1 MRYEFI
7 VRDCLRSDGRAELP
21 EFSST
26 PSPTG
31 GTSLCAPTL
40 DQSNLLSLVAR
51 LEYLGL
57 AVIEM
62 RHLPD

>member
-1 MRYEFI
+1 MRYAFI
-7 VRDCLRSDGRAELP
+7 VRDRVPADVRAELP

-26 PSPTG
+26 PCPTG
-31 GTSLCAPTL
+31 GTALCARPR
-40 DQSNLLSLVAR
+40 DQSDLLSLVAR
-51 LEYLGL
+51 LEHLGL

>member
-7 VRDCLRSDGRAELP
+7 VRDRVLADVEAELP
-21 EFSST
+21 EFYST
-26 PSPTG
+26 PFPTG
-31 GTSLCAPTL
+31 GTALCAPTI
-40 DQSNLLSLVAR
+40 DQSDLLSLVAR

>member
-7 VRDCLRSDGRAELP
+7 VREMVPADVQVELP

-26 PSPTG
+26 PFPTG
-31 GTSLCAPTL
+31 GTALCARTI
-40 DQSNLLSLVAR
+40 DQSDLLTLVAR
-51 LEYLGL
+51 LEHLGL
-57 AVIEM
+57 AVVEM